1 MEIIETKKIQLKLGG
16 LSCSF
21 CASTLE
27 RAFRK
32 KEGVKKA
39 TISLAHNEI
48 LVEYEPEKLTPNNI
62 KNTIKQ
68 LGYTIRNSDKL
79 KAFEE
84 QEQEIKLKRSKLI
97 FAAFFTAAALLIMSA
112 MWLGFTQI
120 WFVWIMIILS
130 IATVFGPGLFILKM
144 AFQSLRRGIL
154 NQHVLLECGAFSGLI
169 GGTIG
174 FFSKQFPGIEF
185 FAVSVFITTYHILS
199 DFTSLKVRTKASQS
213 VNNLLKLQPSTAK
226 VLRNDK
232 EEEIPVEK
240 LNINDLIR
248 VRPGE
253 NIPVDGKVVEGSSS
267 VDESIVT
274 GESMPVE
281 KKTGDEVIGG
291 SINKSGTMI
300 VKVTHLGEES
310 FLQKVTHSIEEARAL
325 KPGIILLVD
334 KILKYYVPGVLFFS
348 GLSILIWTA
357 GDFLFTG
364 QIDIVRGIFAALAVF
379 VMGYPC
385 ALGMATPLAM
395 IYGGGK
401 AAEKGILIRSSIAF
415 QALKDAGV
423 IVFDKTGT
431 LTKGK
436 PEVTDI
442 IPVDGTD
449 KNHIIIAAASAEYL
463 SEHPL
468 AEAIVNCADKNNLSL
483 NRVKNFESHPGKG
496 VKAFIEHD
504 EILVGSLNFLE
515 SKNVKILDNIR
526 QISEKMKENSKTV
539 TGISENTK
547 LIGIFAIADTIKEDA
562 KDAIKELKNAG
573 LEPIMITGDN
583 KQTALSIAGQ
593 IGIEKVKAEV
603 LPDKKLHKIRQLQG
617 PDYKVIMVGDGI
629 NDAPALMQ
637 ADVGIAIGTGTD
649 IAIESAD
656 IIIMGNRLMSI
667 PAVYYIGKSSY
678 KKTVQN
684 LTLAFIFNGVG
695 VPLSVT
701 GIVHPIWAMAAM
713 VTSVSIVLI
722 NSFGIS
728 MFKSKKKRD
737 CSRNSY

>member
-1 MEIIETKKIQLKLGG
+1 
-16 LSCSF
+16 
-21 CASTLE
+21 
-27 RAFRK
+27 
-32 KEGVKKA
+32 
-39 TISLAHNEI
+39 
-48 LVEYEPEKLTPNNI
+48 
-62 KNTIKQ
+62 
-68 LGYTIRNSDKL
+68 
-79 KAFEE
+79 
-84 QEQEIKLKRSKLI
+84 
-97 FAAFFTAAALLIMSA
+97 
-112 MWLGFTQI
+112 
-120 WFVWIMIILS
+120 
-130 IATVFGPGLFILKM
+130 
-144 AFQSLRRGIL
+144 
-154 NQHVLLECGAFSGLI
+154 VLLEFGAFSGLI

-174 FFSKQFPGIEF
+174 FFIEHFPGIEF
-185 FAVSVFITTYHILS
+185 FAVSIFIVTYHILS

-226 VLRNDK
+226 VLRNNK
-232 EEEIPVEK
+232 EEEIPVEE
-240 LNINDLIR
+240 LNISDLIR
-248 VRPGE
+248 IRPGE
-253 NIPVDGKVVEGSSS
+253 NIPVDGKVAEGSSS

-281 KKTGDEVIGG
+281 KQTGDEVIGG
-291 SINKSGTMI
+291 SMNKSGTMI
-300 VKVTHLGEES
+300 VKVTHLGEEG
-310 FLQKVTHSIEEARAL
+310 FLQKVAHSIEEARAL

-334 KILKYYVPGVLFFS
+334 KILKYYVPGVLLFS

-357 GDFLFTG
+357 GDFLLTG
-364 QIDIVRGIFAALAVF
+364 HIDIVRGIFAALAVF

-401 AAEKGILIRSSIAF
+401 AAEKGIIIRSSIAF
-415 QALKDAGV
+415 QALKDAK
-423 IVFDKTGT
+423 IIAFDKTGT
-431 LTKGK
+431 ITKGK

-442 IPVDGTD
+442 IPADGVD
-449 KNHIIIAAASAEYL
+449 KNHIIIAAASVEYL

-468 AEAIVNCADKNNLSL
+468 AEAIVNYADKNNLSL
-483 NRVKNFESHPGKG
+483 SRAENFESYPGKG
-496 VKAFIEHD
+496 IKAFIGHN
-504 EILVGSLNFLE
+504 EILIGSLNFLE
-515 SKNVKILDNIR
+515 TKSITISDNIR
-526 QISEKMKENSKTV
+526 QISEKIEENSKTV
-539 TGISENTK
+539 TGVSENTK

-583 KQTALSIAGQ
+583 KQTALSIAAQ
-593 IGIEKVKAEV
+593 IGIEKVEAEV
-603 LPDKKLHKIRQLQG
+603 LPDKKLHKIRQLQN

-656 IIIMGNRLMSI
+656 IIIMGDSLMSI
-667 PAVYYIGKSSY
+667 PAVYHIGKNSY

-695 VPLSVT
+695 VPLAVT
-701 GIVHPIWAMAAM
+701 GLVNPIWAMVAM

-728 MFKSKKKRD
+728 IFKSEKKHETLYHSPERKKIQIDHLCFHRL
-737 CSRNSY
+737 